1 MRHMRNAEGI
11 LGGNLKARNHL
22 EDQDLDGS

>member
-1 MRHMRNAEGI
+1 MRNAEGI